1 MKYCFRQYNSKRA
14 ESTYHEMPSEIQNI
28 SFSVPHYFPHDTA
41 LFTEGLL
48 FHKGELFESTGSPDD
63 LPQTESVIGIDNLKT
78 GAFSKKIE
86 IDRRKYFERNSTG

>member
-1 MKYCFRQYNSKRA
+1 
-14 ESTYHEMPSEIQNI
+14 MPSEIQNI